1 VIDRADLE
9 EVQGHL
15 RVPRTFSS
23 WKAAHALPASTSNL
37 ETVLVETSATLE
49 IDRIVDPSQSI
60 ERIWTRVSRGSL
72 FMPPIWLLFDHIIG
86 KREQAPWLF

>member
-1 VIDRADLE
+1 LE

-49 IDRIVDPSQSI
+49 IDRIEDPSQSML
-60 ERIWTRVSRGSL
+60 RI
-72 FMPPIWLLFDHIIG
+72 
-86 KREQAPWLF
+86 